1 MLELALLALACG
13 AATYVWRGLG
23 VLLSGRVRADS
34 ELFTW
39 IGCVAYAMVA
49 SLIARMVFLPS
60 GMLAATLLPDRLLAC
75 AVALVVYY
83 AGRRN
88 LFLGMVAGFVVIV
101 VSGWL
106 RGGTL

>member
-1 MLELALLALACG
+1 MLELALLVLACG
-13 AATYVWRGLG
+13 AATYMWRGLG

-39 IGCVAYAMVA
+39 VGCVAYAMVA

-60 GMLAATLLPDRLLAC
+60 GTLTATLLPERLLAC
-75 AVALVVYY
+75 AVALAVYY

-88 LFLGMVAGFVVIV
+88 LFLGMLAGFVAIV
-101 VSGWL
+101 CTGWL
-106 RGGTL
+106 RGGSL